1 MGSRF
6 VLAAPLLAALL
17 FTSLACASD
26 DKSDRAT
33 LKGIKAVCLVIE
45 VSVEADRGGVDKDKL
60 QSDIEG
66 RLQRQGAPVDKSAT
80 TCLYLN
86 VRALRARGG
95 NGKPLPL
102 YAADFRLEFL
112 QTAALVRDPTLKT
125 FTPTW
130 SSENMT
136 TVPAADLVETAIEIA
151 ASLVDQFVVAYK
163 SVNPE

>member
-6 VLAAPLLAALL
+6 VLAAPLLAVLL
-17 FTSLACASD
+17 FAPISCASD

-33 LKGIKAVCLVIE
+33 LKGVKTVCVVID

-60 QSDIEG
+60 QSEIEG
-66 RLQRQGAPVDKSAT
+66 RLQRQGATVDKNAT

-86 VRALRARGG
+86 VRALRAVGG
-95 NGKPLPL
+95 KGKPLPL

-112 QTAALVRDPTLKT
+112 QTAALTRDPTLKT
-125 FTPTW
+125 FAPTW

-136 TVPAADLVETAIEIA
+136 TVPAADLGETALEIA
-151 ASLVDQFVVAYK
+151 ASLVDQFIAAYK
-163 SVNPE
+163 SVNPQ